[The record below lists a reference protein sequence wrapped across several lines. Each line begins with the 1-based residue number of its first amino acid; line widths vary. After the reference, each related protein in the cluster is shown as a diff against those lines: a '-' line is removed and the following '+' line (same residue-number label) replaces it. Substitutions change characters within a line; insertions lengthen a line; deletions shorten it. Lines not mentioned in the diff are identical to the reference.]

1 MSEFTQMARNRKLQE
16 ALSAISP
23 RRYNPLTRC
32 QLSSSFDDC
41 GESDQRS
48 PISSSPGMKEPD
60 SKERRAFFVSRHPA
74 YLESGLPHASQLPE
88 IPVSASLTP
97 KRAISS
103 RALISTDE
111 GIATPESPRPKH
123 TFFGGMAFL
132 VAGLIAA
139 AAAGYV
145 AFVTGTSRP
154 EFADARTSVQK
165 HAQVDPVPPLP
176 DDELGTL
183 SKETEAERVYSVTE
197 SSIQSPS
204 LQMLSAA
211 DNSTPRDEKAN
222 SGLNSLDRELPRGA
236 TAPKEAQDG
245 VVVQD
250 STCLPS
256 ASAVRQNQPEAWPSW
271 TLRAPGHQGIKC
283 WYAATRTTAHDHRR

>member
-1 MSEFTQMARNRKLQE
+1 MSDITHLVRNRKLQE

-23 RRYNPLTRC
+23 RRYNPLTRSR
-32 QLSSSFDDC
+32 LSSNFGDC
-41 GESDQRS
+41 GESDQPS
-48 PISSSPGMKEPD
+48 AVSSSPGMKEPD
-60 SKERRAFFVSRHPA
+60 SKERRAFFARQRPA
-74 YLESGLPHASQLPE
+74 YLESGLPHASQLPG
-88 IPVSASLTP
+88 IPVSSSFTP
-97 KRAISS
+97 KKAISS
-103 RALISTDE
+103 GALINTDE
-111 GIATPESPRPKH
+111 GIATPGSPRPKH

-132 VAGLIAA
+132 VAGSLAA
-139 AAAGYV
+139 AVAGYV
-145 AFVTGTSRP
+145 AFATGTSRP
-154 EFADARTSVQK
+154 KFADARTRVQK

-183 SKETEAERVYSVTE
+183 SKETETERVYPVTE

-204 LQMLSAA
+204 PQMLSAP

-236 TAPKEAQDG
+236 AAPKEAQDG

-256 ASAVRQNQPEAWPSW
+256 ASAVKQNQPEAWPSW